1 MELFLAADTPHLSQ
15 AMAATCRIAHMSYRP
30 GPEGQLLTTPL
41 PPKLRGGLMM
51 LSDGD
56 GPWPKNTEMLL
67 HAIRQ
72 ECLQRHFSGVV
83 LGVGPDTPGAFAAS
97 LEKTLS
103 ACGRQLYLPQEL
115 AGHTQNGIVLVCTA
129 LSGGSLRELLAE
141 AVQRWGAGR
150 VALDLQRLRMDFP
163 LPCPSGEGQPLSR
176 NRLEAL
182 LPGRAVYFSSDLCAR
197 YFTHRQEGQ
206 VHFALFDDAD
216 TLRRKIHLGEEMGIG
231 TGFFMLPEVDD
242 LLENLF

>member
-1 MELFLAADTPHLSQ
+1 MELFLAADTPHHSQ
-15 AMAATCRIAHMSYRP
+15 AMAATSRIAHRSYRP

-83 LGVGPDTPGAFAAS
+83 LDVGPDMPGAFAAS

-103 ACGRQLYLPQEL
+103 A
-115 AGHTQNGIVLVCTA
+115 
-129 LSGGSLRELLAE
+129 
-141 AVQRWGAGR
+141 
-150 VALDLQRLRMDFP
+150 
-163 LPCPSGEGQPLSR
+163 
-176 NRLEAL
+176 
-182 LPGRAVYFSSDLCAR
+182 
-197 YFTHRQEGQ
+197 
-206 VHFALFDDAD
+206 
-216 TLRRKIHLGEEMGIG
+216 
-231 TGFFMLPEVDD
+231 
-242 LLENLF
+242 